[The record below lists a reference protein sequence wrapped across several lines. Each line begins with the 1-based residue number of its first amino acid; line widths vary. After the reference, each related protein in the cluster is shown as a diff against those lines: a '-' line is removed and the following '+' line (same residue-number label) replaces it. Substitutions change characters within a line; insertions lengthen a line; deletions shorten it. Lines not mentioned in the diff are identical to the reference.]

1 MTARK
6 PTALKILQGNPG
18 GHSLPK
24 NEPRAVVGLPR
35 PLGLRPYEAEMW
47 DYLAP
52 RFVKQGVATE
62 NDAHAMWL
70 LCQTYGLYKEAC
82 DQLDAQREDNDGMP
96 IFTDVNGKR
105 NPLLVVIN
113 DLRSDLMKLM
123 TQFGMTPSSRA
134 GVMAVMHEEENP
146 WNEFDD

>member
-24 NEPRAVVGLPR
+24 HEPKPVVGLPK
-35 PLGLRPYEAEMW
+35 PIELKPYEAEMW

-52 RFVKQGVATE
+52 RFIKQGVATE

-70 LCQTYGLYKEAC
+70 LCQTYGLYREAC
-82 DQLDAQREDNDGMP
+82 DQFDEQRKDFDGKP
-96 IFTDVNGKR
+96 ILVSMSGKR
-105 NPLLVVIN
+105 NPLLNVIN
-113 DLRSDLMKLM
+113 DLRADLMKLM
-123 TQFGMTPSSRA
+123 AQFGLTPASRA
-134 GVMAVMHEEENP
+134 GVMAVMHDEENP
-146 WNEFDD
+146 WEDFD